1 MSDAYKIVQ
10 SIVITE
16 KSAEQSETLNKF
28 TFKVAKTANKIEIA
42 KAVSEL
48 FDVKVDSVN
57 TMNKIGKKVRQRTKF
72 AGKKANWKK
81 AIVTLAADQSIDLF

>member
-16 KSAEQSETLNKF
+16 KSAEQSKTLNKF

>member
-1 MSDAYKIVQ
+1 MSEAYKIVQ

-16 KSAEQSETLNKF
+16 KSAQQTDALNKY

-42 KAVSEL
+42 KAISEL
-48 FDVKVDSVN
+48 FEVKVTSVN
-57 TMNKIGKKVRQRTKF
+57 TLNKIGKKVRQRTKF
-72 AGKKANWKK
+72 AGKKADWKK